1 MILIVASVVAF
12 HQIVQLKSDLWI
24 AVVMLIY
31 LYQMMYGS
39 LLQNQLSTEIADIP
53 IPLYDRLSY
62 LLPSRIFVDRL
73 LIVFH

>member
-1 MILIVASVVAF
+1 MVLIVASVVAF
-12 HQIVQLKSDLWI
+12 HQIVQIKSDLWI

-39 LLQNQLSTEIADIP
+39 FLQNQLPTEVADIP
-53 IPLYDRLSY
+53 IPLYDRLSDF
-62 LLPSRIFVDRL
+62 LPSRIFVDRL